1 MLKAG
6 RTLRTWAISM
16 AATLAAAAAAA
27 APATPEV
34 GAWLAA
40 NTDMRAAQVV
50 IAGPDHVYT
59 LEPLSPP
66 TSAGEVIVLVR
77 AEALGRDWSAANG
90 SASWDAH
97 LLFDCRN
104 DRMREIRSA
113 AYPGRNRQGS
123 PRIEDARDG
132 WTKPQAPEP
141 AARLLAAAC
150 DPDFAWPLRT
160 AAAAAV
166 RPAIPPP
173 PPTPSLP
180 PLVLSAQTYAVQIAR
195 GPSAAGAQVA
205 LKAARKTL
213 GPLSRELTDTTE
225 VTSLGKARRY
235 TVRLAGFRDAA
246 AAAEACRKL
255 VEAKQ
260 ECFPWKET
268 AELPAAAEP
277 APPPAKPSGY
287 AVQIARGPS
296 EEGAQKALKAARKA
310 LGASAEKLIAT
321 AELSH
326 VGARRRYTALLSGFP
341 SAVEAARACATLT
354 AAGQTCFTLRAD
366 GAD

>member
-6 RTLRTWAISM
+6 RRLRTWAMSM
-16 AATLAAAAAAA
+16 AATLAVASAAA
-27 APATPEV
+27 APATPEIA
-34 GAWLAA
+34 AWLAA

-77 AEALGRDWSAANG
+77 TEAIGKDWSAANG

-123 PRIEDARDG
+123 PKIEDARDG
-132 WTKPQAPEP
+132 WTKPDAPEP

-160 AAAAAV
+160 ATTAA
-166 RPAIPPP
+166 RTPTPP
-173 PPTPSLP
+173 PSLP
-180 PLVLSAQTYAVQIAR
+180 SPLVLSAQTYAVQIAR
-195 GPSAAGAQVA
+195 GPSAEGAQKA

-260 ECFPWKET
+260 ECFPWQET
-268 AELPAAAEP
+268 AEAPAAAEP
-277 APPPAKPSGY
+277 PPPAKPSGY

-296 EEGAQKALKAARKA
+296 EEGAQKALKAARKT
-310 LGASAEKLIAT
+310 LGASGEKLIAT

-326 VGARRRYTALLSGFP
+326 VGSRRRYTALLSGFP
-341 SAVEAARACATLT
+341 SAADAARACATLT
-354 AAGQTCFTLRAD
+354 AAGQTCFALKASDAD
-366 GAD
+366 